1 MKKHS
6 VALVGASGLGALALV
21 FGGAAAASAHVG
33 VTSDSHEAGAYA
45 IATLS
50 VPHGCGDSP
59 TTRIA
64 IKMPDGVNSVTPTRN
79 AFYTAEKV
87 RETLATP
94 ITDSHGNQIT
104 ERIAEVVY
112 TAITPLPADQRDTF
126 ELSVKLPDDAAG
138 STLYFP
144 TVQTCEE
151 GETAWVQLPAEGQ
164 DPHELALPA
173 PSIEVVAAS
182 GEGHGDGA
190 SAGAEAGGSDA
201 QASAAESQRRLTVSA
216 LALGAIGVLAGGMAL
231 FRTTKKS

>member
-6 VALVGASGLGALALV
+6 VALIGASGLGALALV
-21 FGGAAAASAHVG
+21 FGGAVAANAHVG
-33 VTSDSHEAGAYA
+33 VTSDSHEAGSYA

-79 AFYTAEKV
+79 AFYTVEKV
-87 RETLATP
+87 RETLTTP

-112 TAITPLPADQRDTF
+112 TSNSPLPSDQRDTF
-126 ELSVKLPDDAAG
+126 ELSVQLPDDAAG
-138 STLYFP
+138 TTLYFP
-144 TVQTCEE
+144 TLQTCEV

-164 DPHELALPA
+164 DPHELAAPA
-173 PSIEVVAAS
+173 PSIDIVAAS
-182 GEGHGDGA
+182 GEG
-190 SAGAEAGGSDA
+190 AEVAGGSATDD
-201 QASAAESQRRLTVSA
+201 QAATAESQRRLTFSA
-216 LALGAIGVLAGGMAL
+216 LALGAIGVIAGGVAL
-231 FRTTKKS
+231 FRTTKQS